1 MQDPPRVLVL
11 DHREADRVVAEQLLS
26 DYELNCSWPCVT
38 SPLELHRIAAGNR
51 LSNELSSA
59 SSARSRDDFQH
70 SALTR
75 QSEAGSSCRVL
86 VVDDDALV
94 RARLSALL
102 HASQYEVEV
111 AATGEEA
118 LRTLESTHCHVVLTD
133 WQMPGMDGLALC
145 RHIRLRNQEN
155 YIYVLMLTIR
165 DTEHDAMI
173 GLAAGADDYIV
184 KGAPIN
190 DLLARLEIGRRI
202 TYQPSPPVKHGGNRS
217 LFYTDPVTGAHNLGY
232 LVEHLPREL
241 ARSQRY
247 GHALAILHCDVDGFK
262 AFNDRWGREAGDDL
276 LRALIASAEGC
287 VRKGDWLA
295 RTAGGEFMIVLP
307 ETAAKGAH
315 CAANKLRRLFARHP
329 ASTSD
334 GTVGLTVN
342 IAVTAVDTH
351 DAQGTAQLNVL
362 LRLAE
367 RGTRAAQVGEQ
378 YGLN

>member
-11 DHREADRVVAEQLLS
+11 EHREADRVVAEQLLS
-26 DYELNCSWPCVT
+26 DYELDCSWPCVT

-51 LSNELSSA
+51 LSNELGGA
-59 SSARSRDDFQH
+59 PSARLRDDFRH
-70 SALTR
+70 PAGMR
-75 QSEAGSSCRVL
+75 QCEAGSSCRVL

-94 RARLSALL
+94 RARLCALL

-111 AATGEEA
+111 ATTGEEA
-118 LRTLESTHCHVVLTD
+118 LRTLESTHCHIVLTD
-133 WQMPGMDGLALC
+133 WQMPDMDGLALC

-190 DLLARLEIGRRI
+190 DFLARLEVGRRI
-202 TYQPSPPVKHGGNRS
+202 TYHKSPLANHRGIRNFS
-217 LFYTDPVTGAHNLGY
+217 YTDPATGAHNLEY

-247 GHALAILHCDVDGFK
+247 GHALAILHCDIDGFE
-262 AFNDRWGREAGDDL
+262 AFNDRCGPEAGDDL
-276 LRALIASAEGC
+276 LRSLMASAEGC
-287 VRKGDWLA
+287 LRRGDWLA
-295 RTAGGEFMIVLP
+295 RTAGAEFMIVLP
-307 ETAAKGAH
+307 ETAARGAH
-315 CAANKLRRLFARHP
+315 CAANKLRRLFVQQPMSPSAGP
-329 ASTSD
+329 A
-334 GTVGLTVN
+334 GLTVN

-351 DAQGTAQLNVL
+351 DAQGTAQVNVL
-362 LRLAE
+362 LRLAD
-367 RGTRAAQVGEQ
+367 RGTRTTQAGEKH
-378 YGLN
+378 GLN